1 MITETLFEETIDEL
15 SEQEWEAAVAAH
27 LAWGETWRGDL
38 PADVFFGV
46 WAAQVRQVEP
56 LVVTV
61 QGALTQP
68 VLSVPP
74 DSPLTV
80 EDNRIV
86 LDDGRE
92 LVLRF
97 ALQNG

>member
-1 MITETLFEETIDEL
+1 MFEEAIATISDRD
-15 SEQEWEAAVAAH
+15 WEEAVAAH
-27 LAWGETWRGDL
+27 LAWGETWHGDL

-46 WAAQVRQVEP
+46 WASLVGQAKP
-56 LVVTV
+56 LVITV
-61 QGALTQP
+61 QLDTPEP
-68 VLSVPP
+68 VVTVPP

-92 LVLRF
+92 LVIQF
-97 ALQNG
+97 AS